1 MDQRICRKRHINR
14 PESQTKNTKEYTKR
28 YIKQKIKKQKNQ
40 EWIKKKENWIYEKG
54 KKNK

>member
-14 PESQTKNTKEYTKR
+14 PESQTKKDNTKEYTKR

-40 EWIKKKENWIYEKG
+40 E
-54 KKNK
+54 